1 MSGLL
6 FRAVQSCLLHP
17 PPLVDFKR
25 GAKPRFF
32 LPKIRLSSIFGRMKT
47 PQIIDHAFLDSISAQ
62 AKDAP
67 RKRKNFN
74 FHATETDLS
83 HRLLNALEPNTYIA
97 PHRHLDPNKD
107 ESMVIVRGKMG
118 AVFFDEIGRVTQTA
132 LLIAGGAVV
141 ALNIPAGT
149 FHSLV
154 ALAPDTV
161 FFEAKA
167 GPYAPL
173 TVDERAAWA
182 PQEGEAGV
190 ADYLARLTAHFI

>member
-1 MSGLL
+1 
-6 FRAVQSCLLHP
+6 
-17 PPLVDFKR
+17 
-25 GAKPRFF
+25 
-32 LPKIRLSSIFGRMKT
+32 MKT
-47 PQIIDHAFLDSISAQ
+47 PQIIGPAFLDSLSAQ

-74 FHATETDLS
+74 FHATEADLS
-83 HRLLNALEPNTYIA
+83 HRLLNAIEPNTYIA
-97 PHRHLDPNKD
+97 PHRHLDPSKD

-118 AVFFDEIGRVTQTA
+118 AVFFDEMGRVTQTA

-173 TVDERAAWA
+173 TIDERAAWA
-182 PQEGEAGV
+182 PQEGEVGV
-190 ADYLARLTAHFI
+190 ADYLARLTAHFS

>member
-1 MSGLL
+1 
-6 FRAVQSCLLHP
+6 
-17 PPLVDFKR
+17 
-25 GAKPRFF
+25 
-32 LPKIRLSSIFGRMKT
+32 
-47 PQIIDHAFLDSISAQ
+47 
-62 AKDAP
+62 
-67 RKRKNFN
+67 
-74 FHATETDLS
+74 
-83 HRLLNALEPNTYIA
+83 
-97 PHRHLDPNKD
+97 
-107 ESMVIVRGKMG
+107 MVIVRGKMG

>member
-1 MSGLL
+1 
-6 FRAVQSCLLHP
+6 
-17 PPLVDFKR
+17 
-25 GAKPRFF
+25 
-32 LPKIRLSSIFGRMKT
+32 MKT
-47 PQIIDHAFLDSISAQ
+47 PQIIDHTFLDSISVQ
-62 AKDAP
+62 AKEAL

-118 AVFFDEIGRVTQTA
+118 AVFFDEMGRVTGTTVLA
-132 LLIAGGAVV
+132 AGGPVV

-149 FHSLV
+149 FHSV
-154 ALAPDTV
+154 VSLASGTV

-173 TVDERAAWA
+173 TLDERAPWA
-182 PQEGEAGV
+182 PQENEPGMSE
-190 ADYLARLTAHFI
+190 YLARLTAHFI

>member
-1 MSGLL
+1 
-6 FRAVQSCLLHP
+6 
-17 PPLVDFKR
+17 
-25 GAKPRFF
+25 
-32 LPKIRLSSIFGRMKT
+32 MKT
-47 PQIIDHAFLDSISAQ
+47 PQIIDHAFLDGISAQ

-97 PHRHLDPNKD
+97 PHRHLDPHKD

-118 AVFFDEIGRVTQTA
+118 AVFFDEMGRVTGTA
-132 LLIAGGAVV
+132 VLAAGGPVV

-149 FHSLV
+149 FHSV
-154 ALAPDTV
+154 VSLASGTV

-173 TVDERAAWA
+173 TLDERAPWA
-182 PQEGEAGV
+182 PQENEPGMVE
-190 ADYLARLTAHFI
+190 YLARLTAHFI

>member
-1 MSGLL
+1 MSAL
-6 FRAVQSCLLHP
+6 
-17 PPLVDFKR
+17 
-25 GAKPRFF
+25 
-32 LPKIRLSSIFGRMKT
+32 
-47 PQIIDHAFLDSISAQ
+47 QIIDQTVLDRISAQ

-74 FHATETDLS
+74 FHTHDTDLS
-83 HRLLNALEPNTYIA
+83 HRLLNALEPGTYIA
-97 PHRHLDPNKD
+97 PHRHLDASKD

-118 AVFFDEIGRVTQTA
+118 AIFFDETGQVTQTA
-132 LLIAGGAVV
+132 LLVASGPVV

-154 ALAPDTV
+154 ALVPGTV

-173 TVDERAAWA
+173 TIGERAPWA

-190 ADYLARLTAHFI
+190 ADYLAQLTAHFA